1 MGRFSKTLAKMMR
14 GKQKGFTLIELLIV
28 VAILGIL
35 AAVIIPNV
43 ATFMTTGKLNAARTE
58 AENVKT
64 GALAYFADHGGLSGA
79 VNNGWPSTSD
89 DLVNGAYVS
98 AAPIADYT
106 FSNSGNITGATY
118 PGSPALF
125 NWDSATQTW
134 IKP

>member
-43 ATFMTTGKLNAARTE
+43 SSFMATGKLNAVRTE

-64 GALAYFADHGGLSGA
+64 AALAFYADWSVWPGDSDNLTGDNPSSTEYVTGTLKASYTFDTVTGLISDGTLAGFAWNDGTLTWDKA
-79 VNNGWPSTSD
+79 
-89 DLVNGAYVS
+89 
-98 AAPIADYT
+98 AAP
-106 FSNSGNITGATY
+106 
-118 PGSPALF
+118 
-125 NWDSATQTW
+125 
-134 IKP
+134 